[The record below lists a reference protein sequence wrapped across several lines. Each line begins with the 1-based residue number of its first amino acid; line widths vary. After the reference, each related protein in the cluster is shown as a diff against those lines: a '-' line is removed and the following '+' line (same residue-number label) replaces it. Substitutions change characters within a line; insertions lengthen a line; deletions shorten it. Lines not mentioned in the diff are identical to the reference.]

1 MVLRD
6 VATRRFST
14 AIPSLYIAFVTAVL
28 TAAVAGLVAL
38 IRDWQPMTASGL
50 GLLAISAC
58 FLVFGYLF
66 SIKAMRVG
74 EVARSEE
81 HTSELQSLMR
91 ISYAV
96 FCLNKKK
103 TYQATTKRDK
113 TYI

>member
-74 EVARSEE
+74 EVAFVSPFRYTILIWADRKS
-81 HTSELQSLMR
+81 TR
-91 ISYAV
+91 
-96 FCLNKKK
+96 LNSSH
-103 TYQATTKRDK
+103 
-113 TYI
+113 